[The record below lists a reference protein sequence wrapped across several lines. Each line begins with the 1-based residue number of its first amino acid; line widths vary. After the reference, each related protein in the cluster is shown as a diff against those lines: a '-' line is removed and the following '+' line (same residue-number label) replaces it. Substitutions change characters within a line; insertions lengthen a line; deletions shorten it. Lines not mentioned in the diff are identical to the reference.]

1 VSTQPASPG
10 GPYAVIDVGAHSV
23 RLQVSQLRPDGS
35 IELLDSAERPV
46 PLGEDVFRRGAISIR
61 NMRLVS
67 GILRDFSR
75 LMTETRVQRVRA
87 FATSAVREAENR
99 DFFLDNVA
107 HESHIRLEVLSAA
120 EEIRLVFLAI
130 EEALGGRF
138 DFKQRNAVICLVGTG
153 ATQLCFTENGLLTH
167 AETARLGTIRVV
179 EQLAEPVSPARLRQF
194 IDPFIGA
201 VVSGVARISDPGRPR
216 LFLALGSAV
225 RALVSLNHIP
235 EDANAA
241 VLSRRR
247 FRQTFETVAGVPPA
261 QLAVRFHLS
270 DTIAQ
275 SLEPC
280 CNMLDHVFD
289 ITETDR
295 MIIPLISTRDAVV
308 RDLVRIE
315 QGAPDAFEPH
325 IRSATRHLAQKF
337 SADMAHAETV
347 AAFALR
353 LFDVL
358 GSLHGLSARDRLL
371 LEVAAILHDV
381 GLFISNRTHHKHSFY
396 LVRSSELPGI
406 SPEEQELV
414 AVVVRYH
421 RRAMPAARHPEYMA
435 FPLQDR
441 LRIARL
447 AAILRVADALDRRHQ
462 QRFPRIEVEL
472 HGEDELIL
480 AVHGSLDLTLENW
493 GLRRK
498 ADLFEQVFGRR
509 VNLVTKR

>member
-1 VSTQPASPG
+1 MNVHPCNA
-10 GPYAVIDVGAHSV
+10 GPFAVIDVGAHSV
-23 RLQVSQLRPDGS
+23 RLQISQLRADGS
-35 IELLDSAERPV
+35 LELLESPEYPV

-61 NMRLVS
+61 NMRRVGGTLS
-67 GILRDFSR
+67 DFAR
-75 LMTETRVQRVRA
+75 LITEMQVQEVRA

-99 DFFLDNVA
+99 DFFLDNVIR
-107 HESHIRLEVLSAA
+107 ESGIQLEVLSAP

-138 DFKQRNAVICLVGTG
+138 GFRRGNAVICLVGTG
-153 ATQLCFTENGLLTH
+153 STQLCFTENGLLTH
-167 AETARLGTIRVV
+167 AETARLGTIRMV

-225 RALVSLNHIP
+225 RALVSLNGVP
-235 EDANAA
+235 EDGNAA
-241 VLSRRR
+241 VLSRKQ
-247 FRQTFETVAGVPPA
+247 FRQTFETVAGIPPA
-261 QLAVRFHLS
+261 ELAVRFHLS
-270 DTIAQ
+270 DTVAQ
-275 SLEPC
+275 GLGPC

-289 ITETDR
+289 IAETDR
-295 MIIPLISTRDAVV
+295 MIIPLISTRDAVI
-308 RDLVRIE
+308 RDLIRIK

-347 AAFALR
+347 ARFALR

-358 GSLHGLSARDRLL
+358 DALHGLSARDRLL
-371 LEVAAILHDV
+371 LETAAILHDV
-381 GLFISNRTHHKHSFY
+381 GLFISNRAHHKHSFY

-421 RRAMPAARHPEYMA
+421 RRAIPSMRHPEYMA
-435 FPLQDR
+435 FPMRDR
-441 LRIARL
+441 VRIARL

-462 QRFPRIEVEL
+462 QRFPRIEVAL
-472 HGEDELIL
+472 HGEDELTL
-480 AVHGSLDLTLENW
+480 AVHGSLDLTLESW

-498 ADLFEQVFGRR
+498 ANLFEEVFGRK
-509 VNLVTKR
+509 VNLVTRR